1 MKLTN
6 AKIRPN
12 TDETNKSL
20 LGWGECLDSESGMF
34 YNNIKIKLKP
44 KDENGSLRITLD
56 FPSKTAIMQDR
67 VEKKIFYV
75 KPINSEAY
83 KHFEDVFISCIKSSI
98 GGKNESKGNV

>member
-1 MKLTN
+1 MELAN

-20 LGWGECLDSESGMF
+20 LGWGEVCDTQNGIF

-44 KDENGSLRITLD
+44 KDESGALRITLD
-56 FPSKTAIMQDR
+56 FPAKVVVMQDR

-75 KPINSEAY
+75 KPVNAKAY
-83 KHFEDVFISCIKSSI
+83 KLFEDVFIKCIKDSI
-98 GGKNESKGNV
+98 GGKNEIKSNV